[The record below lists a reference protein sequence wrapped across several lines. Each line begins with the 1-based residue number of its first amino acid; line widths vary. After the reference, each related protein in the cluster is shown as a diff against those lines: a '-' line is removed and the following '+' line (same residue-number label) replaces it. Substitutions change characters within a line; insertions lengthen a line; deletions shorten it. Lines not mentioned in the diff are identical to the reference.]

1 MKPISGHIKLGI
13 FVIAGLAFLVLLL
26 YMIGRNQNLFG
37 SHLTI
42 KAVFTDADGLKPGN
56 NVRYAGIEIG
66 TVTYVHFLSDT
77 TVEVAMTVATQAAS
91 VIHRN
96 AVASVGTDG
105 LVGNRILNIKPGES
119 GAQTIR
125 DGDYLSTKP
134 KVNLDNALQTLS
146 HTNDDVAEIAE
157 QLKTTVRKINESTAL
172 WKLLNDRSI
181 PLHLQTALRNI
192 ATVTA
197 RANNIAG
204 TMETAVAD
212 AKNGKGLL
220 ATLLY
225 DTAISVELKR
235 TVMQFRKLGTS
246 ADSLVGIVQGSVNGL
261 NAELM
266 HGKGVAHDLIRDTSL
281 AGRLAR
287 SLQNIEKGT
296 DGFNQNM
303 EALKHNFLFSG
314 YFKKL
319 EKQRLA
325 EEKKKNNKK

>member
-125 DGDYLSTKP
+125 DGDYLSTKS

-192 ATVTA
+192 ATVTE

-204 TMETAVAD
+204 AMETAVAD

-246 ADSLVGIVQGSVNGL
+246 ADSLVGIVQVSVNGL

-266 HGKGVAHDLIRDTSL
+266 HGKGAAHDLIRDTSL

>member
-246 ADSLVGIVQGSVNGL
+246 ADSLVGIVQVSVNGL

-266 HGKGVAHDLIRDTSL
+266 HGKGAAHDLLRDTSL

-319 EKQRLA
+319 EKQRFA

>member
-119 GAQTIR
+119 GAQMIR

-246 ADSLVGIVQGSVNGL
+246 ADSLVGIVQVSVNGL
-261 NAELM
+261 NEELM
-266 HGKGVAHDLIRDTSL
+266 HGKGAAHDLLRDTSL

-325 EEKKKNNKK
+325 EEKKKNDKK

>member
-119 GAQTIR
+119 GAQMIR

-246 ADSLVGIVQGSVNGL
+246 ADSLVGIVQVSVNGL

-266 HGKGVAHDLIRDTSL
+266 HGKGAAHDLLRDTSL

-319 EKQRLA
+319 EKQRFA